1 MLGEHYIFEANVG
14 RYGKHVLTFE
24 ISHQLAEIVI
34 GQNLLMQGFRCQ
46 VLGTQ
51 MRVRLLKEVK
61 RGFVLNKVRD
71 IPTKVNALH
80 NVVISSLQEVV
91 VRYVIVI

>member
-1 MLGEHYIFEANVG
+1 MLT
-14 RYGKHVLTFE
+14 LE